1 MSCRPRFRGLP
12 RQVSRLVR
20 KAGRDQW
27 LDCLCVDGRP
37 SAVQCR
43 AMSNAL
49 KSDQLSLRIDPV
61 IRERLEAAAEQ
72 DRRPVSNLVRNVLA
86 DWADQPHRGREVA

>member
-1 MSCRPRFRGLP
+1 
-12 RQVSRLVR
+12 
-20 KAGRDQW
+20 
-27 LDCLCVDGRP
+27 
-37 SAVQCR
+37 
-43 AMSNAL
+43 MSNAL